1 MSGRELGQARLTA
14 IIIEFVGGS
23 QDGGQLSSD
32 ARNEQ
37 EATLT
42 RRLYYR
48 STRKGTVGQQFRI
61 VSEASVDFQWI
72 GGDEAIAQGRFH
84 LLDYEVSERIEDRG
98 NILVRCKFVDA
109 VNEPA

>member
-1 MSGRELGQARLTA
+1 MA

-32 ARNEQ
+32 ALREQ

-72 GGDEAIAQGRFH
+72 GGDEAIPQGRFH
-84 LLDYEVSERIEDRG
+84 LLDYEVIERIEQGG
-98 NILVRCKFVDA
+98 NILVHASSSMR
-109 VNEPA
+109 